1 MRKHLTALALTGF
14 VVVVMGLMASA
25 PAARPQPQAP
35 QFHLQEATIDDIQQA
50 IRSGQI
56 TCQQVVQW
64 YLNREKAYNGT
75 GTQLVTEDM
84 APKIFPNYDEYK
96 AAVEAT
102 GRLPLG
108 DPKKTV
114 PLEFGR
120 MEPTA
125 TDPTVKQ
132 QYGWIEG
139 VPNSPKTAALATV
152 NIRGRRSVTC
162 KGDRDSKDNPPPG
175 TPAVC
180 RELAKLPDALEQAA
194 ALDAKYGRNPDLADL
209 PMYCV
214 VFSFKDSFDTK
225 DMHSDAGADA
235 HYDIDFP
242 PRDHTVVAELRAKG
256 AIIYAKSVTSEYNG
270 LGGDPGGQNHETKH
284 LNLEMYSRSTW
295 AGNPSNSYDTTRA
308 PSLGSSSGSAVS
320 VSTNMATIGICEET
334 RQSCRGPANH
344 NSLALI
350 LPAKALVSFLGG
362 GIGSDI
368 YNDRTGIHCRKIA
381 DCAKVL
387 DAIQDPVN
395 GYYDSRDIFTTL
407 PRSYYPS
414 QPYVSAITAGT
425 PGALRGM
432 RIGIVREFMVKYT
445 KADEPVVDAVDA
457 QMKEVIGKQLGATLV
472 QSATPGWDDDPDME
486 KMTTTFDDAIRQI
499 VPVLYPDLLF
509 ELTPEGEPMFP
520 DFAAKI
526 APTTFAPGIVR
537 GTGTLSP
544 ADWMIRWADGLEPT
558 PRNLNLRS
566 IVNLADSNTFR
577 FHIDQYL
584 YRRSKEWA
592 DRGYTEGLVDW
603 PTLNARSK
611 FYSDHQRA
619 AFKNWEEVT
628 DLREPLGQR
637 QGIAERVQLREL
649 LQRVVMKVL
658 EENKLD
664 ILINVHDQLPPGKI
678 GLASEPVVH
687 NRTQS
692 YPIGPDLG
700 WTEVLIPSGYVQT
713 VYDPT
718 FELKTDSHGRKFYAS
733 KTSTTPT
740 ATIAPGLPYSI
751 SFWCEPGMEMRSLKA
766 ASAYES
772 ASKRRIP
779 PPAFGPVAGEP

>member
-1 MRKHLTALALTGF
+1 MRNYLIPATLTVFAVGLVHLI
-14 VVVVMGLMASA
+14 ASA
-25 PAARPQPQAP
+25 PVAHPQSQPS

-64 YLNREKAYNGT
+64 YINRAKAYNGP
-75 GTQLVTEDM
+75 GTRLVTEDM
-84 APKIFPNYDEYK
+84 APGIFPKYSEYK
-96 AAVEAT
+96 AAVEKTAD
-102 GRLPLG
+102 LLVG
-108 DPKKTV
+108 DPRKTV

-139 VPNSPKTAALATV
+139 VPNSPRTSALATI
-152 NIRGRRSVTC
+152 NLRGQRSVTC
-162 KGDRDSKDNPPPG
+162 KGDLDQKDDPPG
-175 TPAVC
+175 TPKVC
-180 RELAKLPDALEQAA
+180 SELAKLPDALEQAA
-194 ALDAKYGRNPDLADL
+194 ALDATYGSNPDLEKL

-225 DMHSDAGADA
+225 DMHSNAGADA

-242 PRDHTVVAELRAKG
+242 ARDHTVVNELRAKG

-270 LGGDPGGQNHETKH
+270 LGGDPGGKNFETKH

-295 AGNPSNSYDTTRA
+295 AGNPSNVYDTTRA
-308 PSLGSSSGSAVS
+308 PSMGSSSGSAVS
-320 VSTNMATIGICEET
+320 VSSNMVTIGICEET

-381 DCAKVL
+381 DCTKVL
-387 DAIQDPVN
+387 DAIKDPAN

-414 QPYVSAITAGT
+414 EPYVTAITAGT

-432 RIGIVREFMVKYT
+432 RIGIVREFMVKWT

-457 QMKEVIGKQLGATLV
+457 QMKEMLGNQLGATLV
-472 QSATPGWDDDPDME
+472 QSVTPGWNDDPDME

-509 ELTPEGEPMFP
+509 HLNAKGEPMFP
-520 DFAAKI
+520 DFAVKI
-526 APTTFAPGIVR
+526 KPIKFAPGVIR
-537 GTGTLSP
+537 GTGTLSA

-558 PRNLNLRS
+558 PYNLNLRS
-566 IVNLADSNTFR
+566 LFGLADSNTFR

-584 YRRSKEWA
+584 YRRAKDWA

-628 DLREPLGQR
+628 DLREPLNER
-637 QGIAERVQLREL
+637 QGIAERIQLREL
-649 LQRVVMKVL
+649 LQRVVMKVI

-678 GLASEPVVH
+678 GLAPEPTI
-687 NRTQS
+687 NDRTQTF
-692 YPIGPDLG
+692 PLGPDLG
-700 WTEVLIPSGYVQT
+700 WTEVLIPAGYVQT

-718 FELKTDSHGRKFYAS
+718 FELRTDSHGRKFYGS
-733 KTSTTPT
+733 KTSTVPT
-740 ATIAPGLPYSI
+740 ALAPPGLPYSI
-751 SFWCEPGMEMRSLKA
+751 SFWCEPGMERRSLKA

-779 PPAFGPVAGEP
+779 PPAFGPIPGEP